1 MTIKNRGQAMEK
13 TAKITTLTNRAVQP
27 LGLAGN
33 PNMEEGCVTTA
44 YDAGINYFFFYN
56 QSYPI
61 LIDEL
66 KSLLRANRESIVVA
80 TGSESRNLK
89 TLNSYLDQVC
99 HQLEVDTVD
108 IFYAEYVSPGDDM
121 ETLLGDG
128 GVFDELHRW
137 KTEGRIRYV
146 GATSHNRPMA
156 VELIESDRIDVLMHR
171 YNMAHRGAEEQVLP
185 AARNAE
191 VPVVAF
197 TCTRWGSLLTGHQ
210 DWDGPVP
217 TAADCYQYV
226 LHHPAVHIAL
236 TAPATLT
243 ELKENLIALRGTERL
258 SENLPLW
265 EAYGKLVYGDG
276 TDAFETQWP

>member
-1 MTIKNRGQAMEK
+1 MKKN
-13 TAKITTLTNRAVQP
+13 AKITTLLNQPVQP

-33 PNMEEGCVTTA
+33 PNMEEGCATA
-44 YDAGINYFFFYN
+44 AYSAGINYFFFYN

-61 LIDEL
+61 LIKEL
-66 KSLLRANRESIVVA
+66 KSVLRDDRESIAVA
-80 TGSESRNLK
+80 TGSESRNPK
-89 TLNSYLDQVC
+89 TLGVYLDQVRR
-99 HQLEVDTVD
+99 QLEVDTVD
-108 IFYAEYVSPGDDM
+108 VFYAEYVSPGDDM
-121 ETLLGDG
+121 ETLLGAG
-128 GVFDELHRW
+128 GVFDELHQW
-137 KTEGRIRYV
+137 KAEGRIRYV

-156 VELIESDRIDVLMHR
+156 VELIESGCIDVLMHR

-185 AARNAE
+185 AALNAGI
-191 VPVVAF
+191 PVVAF

-210 DWDGPVP
+210 EWDGPVP

-236 TAPATLT
+236 TAPTTPAQ
-243 ELKENLIALRGTERL
+243 LKENLIALQGTAHR